1 MIFKR
6 YNTPMKTL
14 RLIAGLTTII
24 AATALAASGDRIEA
38 KDLKNKVSLTLG
50 TKGTVQFKQKGDEL
64 SEATIAKDPEGK
76 LPGIGVEFKKEPEF
90 FALMLQN
97 RLPKAL
103 RYRAALRLKGRKEYV
118 ETSLIVP
125 VMAGLFSGESWQDP
139 IEELVL
145 FDFKLTDE
153 KL

>member
-1 MIFKR
+1 M
-6 YNTPMKTL
+6 TTL
-14 RLIAGLTTII
+14 RLIA
-24 AATALAASGDRIEA
+24 AFTALVVAIASAAPRDRIEP
-38 KDLKNKVSLTLG
+38 KDLKDKISLTVGSEG
-50 TKGTVQFKQKGDEL
+50 TIQFKQQGDAITEPKL
-64 SEATIAKDPEGK
+64 IKDPDAK
-76 LPGIGVEFKKEPEF
+76 QPGIGVELKLKPEF
-90 FALMLQN
+90 LALTLQN

-103 RYRAALRLKGRKEYV
+103 RYRAAVRLKGRKDYF

-125 VMAGLFSGESWQDP
+125 VMSGLVSYETWQDP

>member
-1 MIFKR
+1 MNI
-6 YNTPMKTL
+6 L
-14 RLIAGLTTII
+14 RLIATVTCLLVVTVLG
-24 AATALAASGDRIEA
+24 APGDRI
-38 KDLKNKVSLTLG
+38 DDQSLKNPIRLNLG
-50 TKGTVQFKQKGDEL
+50 AKGFILLKEL
-64 SEATIAKDPEGK
+64 PNGQQEATLVPARPGK
-76 LPGIGVEFKKEPEF
+76 QPGVSVELKKEPEF
-90 FALMLQN
+90 IALTLQN

-103 RYRAALRLKGRKEYV
+103 RYRAAVRLKGSGAYV

-125 VMAGLFSGESWQDP
+125 VTPGLFSFESWQDP